1 MKEFTITRG
10 KVKRAVRCVLYGV
23 AGVGKSTWCSHI
35 PDALFI
41 DTESGTDSMDVGRLP
56 CPETWTDLQEELD
69 FIIYRKPCS
78 TVVIDTIDRVES
90 LLIHDIVNNDG
101 KASIED
107 YGYGKGYVMVQERW
121 QKEFLFNLDK
131 VIAKGINVVLVCH
144 SISRKIET
152 PEETAFDH
160 WELNLSRKVAP
171 VTRDWAD
178 MMLFCNFDMTIVD
191 TSKNSNVEKRKATGS
206 LKRKIHCNQ
215 KPQYDAKNRYGLADS
230 YDLSFEPFKAIFD
243 GMVERSQERSQI
255 DIEAPNTGIVD
266 EDNPITTTSADRLL
280 QLCSGKGITA
290 DQLGDWLRMT
300 GRPELDNASDVMLN
314 SMITNIDLLAEQIKG
329 GK

>member
-78 TVVIDTIDRVES
+78 TVVIDTIDRVEA

-121 QKEFLFNLDK
+121 QKEFLFKLDK

-300 GRPELDNASDVMLN
+300 GRPDLDNASDVMLN

>member
-1 MKEFTITRG
+1 MKDFTITRG

-35 PDALFI
+35 SDALFI

-90 LLIHDIVNNDG
+90 LLIHDIVNTDG

-107 YGYGKGYVMVQERW
+107 YGYGKGYVIVQERW
-121 QKEFLFNLDK
+121 QKEFLFKLDK

-243 GMVERSQERSQI
+243 GMVERSQDRSQI

-290 DQLGDWLRMT
+290 DQLEDWLLRS
-300 GRPELDNASDVMLN
+300 GRPSLENASDVMLN
-314 SMITNIDLLAEQIKG
+314 SMIANIDLLAEQIKG

>member
-41 DTESGTDSMDVGRLP
+41 DTESGTDSMDVGRLQ
-56 CPETWTDLQEELD
+56 CPETWTDLQDELD

-78 TVVIDTIDRVES
+78 TVVIDTIDRVEA

-101 KASIED
+101 KVSIED

-121 QKEFLFNLDK
+121 QKEFLFKLDK

-144 SISRKIET
+144 SIIRKIET

-230 YDLSFEPFKAIFD
+230 YDLSFEPFKAIFE
-243 GMVERSQERSQI
+243 GMVERSQDRSQI

-290 DQLGDWLRMT
+290 DQLEDWLMRS
-300 GRPELDNASDVMLN
+300 GRPSLANASDVMLN
-314 SMITNIDLLAEQIKG
+314 SMIANIDLLTEQIKG

>member
-121 QKEFLFNLDK
+121 QKEFLFKLDK

>member
-1 MKEFTITRG
+1 MKEFTVTRG

-23 AGVGKSTWCSHI
+23 AGVGKSTWCAHI

-41 DTESGTDSMDVGRLP
+41 DTETGTSEMDVGRLP
-56 CPETWTDLQEELD
+56 CPETWADLQDELD
-69 FIIYRKPCS
+69 FIIYKQPCS
-78 TVVIDTIDRVES
+78 TLVIDTIDRVEN
-90 LLIHDIVNNDG
+90 LLIQNILEKDG
-101 KASIED
+101 KGSIED
-107 YGYGKGYVMVQERW
+107 YGYGKGYVVVQERW
-121 QKEFLFNLDK
+121 QKEFLFKLDK

-178 MMLFCNFDMTIVD
+178 MMLFCNFDMTIID

-215 KPQYDAKNRYGLADS
+215 KPQFDAKNRYGLADS
-230 YDLSFEPFKAIFD
+230 YDLSFEPFKGIFD
-243 GMVERSQERSQI
+243 GMVKRSQERTQI

-266 EDNPITTTSADRLL
+266 EDNPITMTSAERLL
-280 QLCSGKGITA
+280 QLCGTKGISA

-300 GRPELDNASDVMLN
+300 GRPELENASDVMLN

>member
-41 DTESGTDSMDVGRLP
+41 DTESGTDSMDVGRLQ
-56 CPETWTDLQEELD
+56 CPETWTDLQDELD

-121 QKEFLFNLDK
+121 QKEFLFKLDK

-230 YDLSFEPFKAIFD
+230 YDLSFEPFKAIFE
-243 GMVERSQERSQI
+243 GMVERSQDRSQI

-290 DQLGDWLRMT
+290 DQLEDWLLRS
-300 GRPELDNASDVMLN
+300 GRPSLANASDVMLN
-314 SMITNIDLLAEQIKG
+314 SMIANIDLLTEQIKG